1 MSCAKNPPLPSV
13 APAPPQPLQR
23 SLSWEVFVLLGQSCL
38 CCCSVDMAPASAGQC
53 PELGCSHRAAQE
65 LLGAQPQGSRG
76 IGLRKG
82 QVQLPKGRLCPL
94 VSSGVLLPLHQ
105 RINNSHDFAATWQF
119 AHDWE
124 ALQSNSVMVK
134 HPNFGAIV

>member
-1 MSCAKNPPLPSV
+1 M
-13 APAPPQPLQR
+13 
-23 SLSWEVFVLLGQSCL
+23 
-38 CCCSVDMAPASAGQC
+38 
-53 PELGCSHRAAQE
+53 LGCSHRAVRE
-65 LLGAQPQGSRG
+65 LLDAQPQSYWG

-82 QVQLPKGRLCPL
+82 QDQVCPL

-124 ALQSNSVMVK
+124 GLQSNSVMVK
-134 HPNFGAIV
+134 HPRFWAIA